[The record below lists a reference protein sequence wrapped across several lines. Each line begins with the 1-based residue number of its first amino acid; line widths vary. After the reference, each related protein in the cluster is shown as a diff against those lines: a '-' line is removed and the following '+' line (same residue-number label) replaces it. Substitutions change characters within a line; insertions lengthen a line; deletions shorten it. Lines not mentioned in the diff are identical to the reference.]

1 MLIRLGGGG
10 SPAISLSDA
19 DLLSISLRA
28 RRGMTAGGK
37 LVAQSVGRH
46 FQKLH
51 RGCLLQLR
59 LKNRIEPFELDP
71 RILGGKAPVHPD
83 LLSIPLSF
91 PGCYLLPEHLFLSD
105 PLI

>member
-1 MLIRLGGGG
+1 MLSRWGGGG
-10 SPAISLSDA
+10 SPAISLSDT

-46 FQKLH
+46 CQKLH

-59 LKNRIEPFELDP
+59 LKNRREPFDLDP
-71 RILGGKAPVHPD
+71 RT
-83 LLSIPLSF
+83 PLW
-91 PGCYLLPEHLFLSD
+91 
-105 PLI
+105 